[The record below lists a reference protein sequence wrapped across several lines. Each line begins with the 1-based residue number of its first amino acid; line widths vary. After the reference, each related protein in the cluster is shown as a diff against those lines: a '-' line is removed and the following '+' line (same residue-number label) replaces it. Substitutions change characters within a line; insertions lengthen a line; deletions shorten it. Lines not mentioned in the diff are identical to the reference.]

1 MKLEFLRAG
10 SPDCPLI
17 RLYDFDSREALRF
30 LQIALQLA
38 GKRDSAIVLHVD
50 TIITPIDACE
60 LTLRCADD
68 RAGVRELSPMKFEWV
83 SSDGGW
89 LDIASLIQPFCQAD
103 AAGHQWLSRVGNITV
118 LLSRDGKW

>member
-17 RLYDFDSREALRF
+17 RLYDFDSREAQRL

-38 GKRDSAIVLHVD
+38 GQRDLAIPLHAE
-50 TIITPIDACE
+50 TIVTPIDTCE
-60 LTLRCADD
+60 LTLRCADG

-89 LDIASLIQPFCQAD
+89 LDIASLIQPFCQED
-103 AAGHQWLSRVGNITV
+103 AAAHQWLSRVGNIAV